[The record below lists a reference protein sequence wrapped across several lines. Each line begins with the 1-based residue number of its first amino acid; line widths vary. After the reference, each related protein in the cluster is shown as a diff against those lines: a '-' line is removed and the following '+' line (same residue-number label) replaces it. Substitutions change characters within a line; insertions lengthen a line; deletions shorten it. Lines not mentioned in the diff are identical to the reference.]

1 MILDP
6 TRFGVGSACRASMGL
21 APQDLSGAG
30 LGSLEE
36 PTGDQIE
43 NVSRTLELGFSED
56 VSRGLPLEELYSH
69 NINIES
75 WLCDPPGRGMWTC
88 VCV

>member
-6 TRFGVGSACRASMGL
+6 TRFGCTCCASMGL

-36 PTGDQIE
+36 PIVDQVE
-43 NVSRTLELGFSED
+43 NVSRTLELGFLED
-56 VSRGLPLEELYSH
+56 VSRGL
-69 NINIES
+69 
-75 WLCDPPGRGMWTC
+75 
-88 VCV
+88 